1 MPDTAKIAQRG
12 PYIVEAGPGTVY
24 WCQCGR
30 SKTQPFCDGSH
41 TGTDF
46 APLEIHLNERKRLA
60 FCGCKRTKSPPYC
73 DDTHS
78 TL

>member
-1 MPDTAKIAQRG
+1 MALSYDDLIEPT
-12 PYIVEAGPGTVY
+12 IVKQV
-24 WCQCGR
+24 
-30 SKTQPFCDGSH
+30 SKSVAYCKCTRTKNPPFCDGSH

-60 FCGCKRTKSPPYC
+60 FCGCKHTKSPPYC
-73 DDTHS
+73 DGTHS